1 MTSEFFFMIAN
12 DIFRL
17 KVRKKKKKTE
27 KSMNV
32 ESLIHKH
39 PLPESRTYVTFKC
52 SVSVN
57 KVDIDVLR
65 VVAAAFMSCS
75 EGRRG

>member
-1 MTSEFFFMIAN
+1 
-12 DIFRL
+12 
-17 KVRKKKKKTE
+17 
-27 KSMNV
+27 MNV